1 MCFPSTVELVRVE
14 KGREPRSQTVISF
27 FADVPADPMEQERA
41 NALTFVLE
49 TVLRDVLREDLGQTY
64 TVSVGI
70 TLIRGEGEEHALVV
84 NKALAFMVYRE
95 EGTEASGTLHRTG
108 LIDPTL
114 DWSMEM
120 KPYAIRA

>member
-1 MCFPSTVELVRVE
+1 VRIRFRTYRAKSRVRCAFDLFSKGVLVF
-14 KGREPRSQTVISF
+14 RSAQPQLMPVGPDQAYEAVARI
-27 FADVPADPMEQERA
+27 PA
-41 NALTFVLE
+41 NLLSE
-49 TVLRDVLREDLGQTY
+49 TTY
-64 TVSVGI
+64 TISVGI

-108 LIDPTL
+108 VIDPTL